1 MNLKT
6 ISTAC
11 SILFLIL
18 VSCNGKDDL
27 WEQSRINLQKRR
39 NAPPADRYDFTSS
52 CNNTVY
58 LSRLA
63 ENKSLD
69 SNAFI
74 LSIESLDGKLVRKDT
89 MDLPLGLAA
98 IRTCTDD
105 YTLIS
110 FACGGPC
117 YTEVF
122 VFIKQDRPNEYF
134 SYSQR
139 VEGNSNLIAHIRN
152 EEFETLIVRN
162 FDTKKEL
169 KVDISDAAELTYG
182 VMESLHVEKNNL
194 VVYYYSNTNK
204 LTKKTVK
211 LNAIL

>member
-74 LSIESLDGKLVRKDT
+74 LSIETLDGKLIRKDT

-98 IRTCTDD
+98 IKTCTDD
-105 YTLIS
+105 YTLIR
-110 FACGGPC
+110 FTCGGPC

-122 VFIKQDRPNEYF
+122 VFTKEQRPNEYF
-134 SYSQR
+134 SFSQQ
-139 VEGNSNLIAHIRN
+139 VKDKPNLITHIRN
-152 EEFETLIVRN
+152 EEFETLIIYN

-169 KVDISDAAELTYG
+169 KVDISDASEMDYG
-182 VMESLHVEKNNL
+182 IMKSMKVENNNL
-194 VVYYYSNTNK
+194 VLHYFSNANQ
-204 LTKKTVK
+204 LTKKTVNLK
-211 LNAIL
+211 TIL